1 MFKSKKTEETDQKK
15 AAAAAEKAMLKTC
28 TVYKVA
34 ECPPNPWRISRLPI
48 QRLTDKLAHDNAL
61 PVCADAFDEKTKSA
75 HYVVVVNAHDT
86 KQVSFGYDEICKNF
100 GWDSFS
106 VTQDKQAIKP
116 HWTEPKAAK

>member
-1 MFKSKKTEETDQKK
+1 MSKKRENDNSKQDENSKK
-15 AAAAAEKAMLKTC
+15 EAAVPRNVIVRKAS
-28 TVYKVA
+28 

-86 KQVSFGYDEICKNF
+86 KQVSFSYDEICKNF

-106 VTQDKQAIKP
+106 VTRDKQAIKP
-116 HWTEPKAAK
+116 HWIEPDAK